1 MKKTFM
7 GIIVLS
13 SLSHFAAA
21 ESYTKKFYRKL
32 TTAELSWAQ
41 KQEALKEVGDAA
53 NLLI

>member
-21 ESYTKKFYRKL
+21 ESYTENFI
-32 TTAELSWAQ
+32 
-41 KQEALKEVGDAA
+41 V
-53 NLLI
+53 N